1 MSQHDHQ
8 PIGDVVVDEVGLALP
23 APPSP
28 SRQGGDGFLSA
39 CGLCKEPATQRYVWS
54 TLTCLAGTPPLLL
67 CEPCAKPFE
76 NFAGRLER

>member
-39 CGLCKEPATQRYVWS
+39 KEIRDR
-54 TLTCLAGTPPLLL
+54 LLV
-67 CEPCAKPFE
+67 FE
-76 NFAGRLER
+76 HERQKRTDKLLEVERRHRVETER